1 MRRLNVYKS
10 IMVECPKCHRG
21 RSLTHQEVEA
31 VAKSELLKCI
41 CGHRFS
47 FDEGVSQVISST
59 NVFTKMEFVSNF
71 SQYGTAKITVGE
83 LERVVF
89 EEPFTEI
96 HKVFLTPYKYLVH
109 VEPIGL
115 MPDSFDIISSKPK
128 KVSQLIPDK
137 VEMSWLAY
145 GNSKDIQIPFW
156 QKLLSN
162 AKNYEVN
169 RDFRM
174 AIIECETA
182 FEIYI
187 DNILVHQF
195 RDKLSNRFVDDILR
209 RTSLDDKLNIW
220 FKEATGKQFSE
231 RLRTQWNEK
240 VRKIRNH
247 ILHRGKTDVTEDDAI
262 EAFATAFKIFEK
274 YSSFLKSA

>member
-1 MRRLNVYKS
+1 M
-10 IMVECPKCHRG
+10 
-21 RSLTHQEVEA
+21 
-31 VAKSELLKCI
+31 
-41 CGHRFS
+41 
-47 FDEGVSQVISST
+47 
-59 NVFTKMEFVSNF
+59 
-71 SQYGTAKITVGE
+71 
-83 LERVVF
+83 ERVVF

-96 HKVFLTPYKYLVH
+96 HKVFLTPHKYLVH

-115 MPDSFDIISSKPK
+115 MPDSFHIISSKPQ

-137 VEMSWLAY
+137 VEISWLAY

-162 AKNYEVN
+162 AKNYEVE

-195 RDKLSNRFVDDILR
+195 RDKLSNKFVDDILR
-209 RTSLDDKLNIW
+209 RTSMDNKLKVW

-231 RLRTQWNEK
+231 RLHKQWNKK
-240 VRKIRNH
+240 VREIRND

-262 EAFATAFKIFEK
+262 EAFATVFKVFEK

>member
-1 MRRLNVYKS
+1 MRRLDVYRS

-21 RSLTHQEVEA
+21 KSLTYQEVEA
-31 VAKSELLKCI
+31 VAKSELIKCI

-47 FDEGVSQVISST
+47 FDEGVSQSISST

-115 MPDSFDIISSKPK
+115 MPDSFHIISSKPK

-137 VEMSWLAY
+137 VEISWLAY

-174 AIIECETA
+174 AIIEYETA
-182 FEIYI
+182 FEVYI
-187 DNILVHQF
+187 DTILIHQF
-195 RDKLSNRFVDDILR
+195 RDKLSNRVVDHILR
-209 RTSLDDKLNIW
+209 KTSLNDKLAIW
-220 FKEATGKQFSE
+220 FKEATGKQFSK
-231 RLRTQWNEK
+231 RLLGQWDKK
-240 VRKIRNH
+240 VRKIRND
-247 ILHRGKTDVTEDDAI
+247 ILHRGKADVTEDDAR
-262 EAFATAFKIFEK
+262 EAFATVFRIFEK
-274 YSSFLKSA
+274 YSPFLKSA